1 MNARLL
7 LLSLLVFVTVLPAQT
22 VVQPAIPAASSD
34 NDEEVQK
41 PIPFTDQELRVLRSL
56 NSLPMERLQELLLVY
71 DKLDNTAMLDALV
84 RAILRRDPANE
95 EALRVRASINPDAVT
110 RPAGYLEDLA
120 KKVLAGETVEDIDSV
135 PLAAISLIGE
145 SRAAEAV
152 KLLEALR
159 KNQFLGKPYPFL
171 DDLAYAYSEAGMYDL
186 AEAAY
191 NVILKD
197 PSFPVDARQDAQR
210 ALPQLALKKRILA
223 IKRSAGGDMDKLI
236 SGAEKLHDELPNDY
250 DALTF
255 RIEAYDIARRY
266 DEAIAFLKSLRAKHT
281 AATAWPF
288 LPTLAFAYYGNRQ
301 FDESIATFREIQTSP
316 NFDIATKIEA
326 ETMILEIQVGR
337 EIERGMFALGKR
349 DFDTGEAVMRTLET
363 NYPTHQDVL
372 GYRAVYLAKT
382 GQADEAF
389 RILFAKKREME
400 AQKLPFSQQ
409 DALAD
414 VYLELKQFRQAQ
426 AAALEILIDPR
437 FDESM
442 KAGAVAKLQDI
453 YVAESLEEGYKAL
466 AEANRGQARSI
477 ATRMRRICPERIEL
491 KIFEAEV
498 ALAYNRTLF
507 ARDQLQTFKSQ
518 FPNQPFPGQTSLAAA
533 MAESGDWEGGY
544 NAYGEV
550 LTLEGYEATDRD
562 EARNA
567 RRDLAPWFRPALGA
581 SVNAVKDSEGTTL
594 SSDLEFS
601 TRWYD
606 DWRFIAFAR
615 QSTIDVNNTSI
626 FGTRTNTYFEGG
638 ISVQRRFGRGYF
650 VEATVGGSEDDL
662 LYGAR
667 IGKLAYQSLGWSL
680 GFQGNARATDSVGL
694 QALNG
699 RENRAEFK
707 LAGPIGDRFIL
718 DFEAYYSQV
727 RVGSSRVGSGYGAS
741 MSLDYLIQTEKKGR
755 PEISI
760 GYFGEY
766 SKFNAV
772 STLPRAI
779 REEVRRADVP
789 QTEVRKALASSEE
802 VRRAVAGDFGNE
814 VFDSL
819 VDPETNRHGIML
831 KVRKHFGQNVSAYLH
846 VGGYYAFDE
855 GSPGFTVATGVEYW
869 ISDDTLLYAELRY
882 DSSGRG
888 AGTGGEVWEANIGG
902 MMTF

>member
-1 MNARLL
+1 MNVRLL
-7 LLSLLVFVTVLPAQT
+7 LLTLLLIATALPAQT
-22 VVQPAIPAASSD
+22 VVQPALPAAND
-34 NDEEVQK
+34 GDEEVQK

-110 RPAGYLEDLA
+110 RPAGYLEELA
-120 KKVLAGETVEDIDSV
+120 KRVLSGQPVEDVDSV
-135 PLAAISLIGE
+135 PLQAIALIGY
-145 SRAAEAV
+145 SRAREAV
-152 KLLEALR
+152 QLLEALS
-159 KNQFLGKPYPFL
+159 KNQFQGKSYPFL
-171 DDLAYAYSEAGMYDL
+171 DDLAYAYGEAGMYEQ

-197 PSFPVDARQDAQR
+197 TAFPVDARQDAQR
-210 ALPQLALKKRILA
+210 ALPQLAVKKRILA
-223 IKRSAGGDMDKLI
+223 IKRSAGADMDKLI
-236 SGAEKLHDELPNDY
+236 DGAEALHDELPNDY
-250 DALTF
+250 DVLTF

-266 DEAIAFLKSLRAKHT
+266 DAAIVFLKSLRTKHT
-281 AATAWPF
+281 AKGPWPF
-288 LPTLAFAYYGNRQ
+288 LPTLAFAYYGNRE
-301 FDESIATFREIQTSP
+301 FDESIATFRAIQTSAG
-316 NFDIATKIEA
+316 FDLATKLEA

-337 EIERGMFALGKR
+337 EIEHGMFALGKR
-349 DFDTGEAVMRTLET
+349 DLKTGEAVMRMLEA
-363 NYPTHQDVL
+363 NYPMHQDVL
-372 GYRAVYLAKT
+372 GYRAVYLAMT
-382 GQADEAF
+382 GQADEAL
-389 RILFAKKREME
+389 RILFAKKREQE
-400 AQKLPFSQQ
+400 ALRLPFSQQ

-437 FDESM
+437 YDESM
-442 KAGAVAKLQDI
+442 KSGAVAKLQDI
-453 YVAESLEEGYKAL
+453 YVAESLEDGYKAL
-466 AEANRGQARSI
+466 AEANRGEARSI

-507 ARDQLQTFKSQ
+507 ARDRLQSFKSQ
-518 FPNQPFPGQTSLAAA
+518 FPNQPFPGQTSFAAA

-550 LTLEGYEATDRD
+550 LDQPGYEATDRV
-562 EARNA
+562 EAKQA
-567 RRDLAPWFRPALGA
+567 RRDLAPWFRPALSA
-581 SVNAVKDSEGTTL
+581 DMTAMMDSEGTTL

-615 QSTIDVNNTSI
+615 QSTIDVDSTSV
-626 FGTRTNTYFEGG
+626 FGARTSTYFEGG
-638 ISVQRRFGRGYF
+638 ISVQRRFGSGYF
-650 VEATVGGSEDDL
+650 VEATVGGSDDDL

-667 IGKLAYQSLGWSL
+667 VGKLAYQSLGWSL

-707 LAGPIGDRFIL
+707 LAGPLGDRFIL
-718 DFEAYYSQV
+718 DFEAYYSQT
-727 RVGSSRVGSGYGAS
+727 RVGGSKVGNGYGAS
-741 MSLDYLIQTEKKGR
+741 MSFDYVIQTEKRGR

-766 SKFNAV
+766 SKFKAV
-772 STLPRAI
+772 GTLPRSI

-789 QTEVRKALASSEE
+789 KAEVRKALAASEE

-819 VDPETNRHGIML
+819 VDPETNRHGVML
-831 KVRKHFGQNVSAYLH
+831 KVRKHFGENVAAYLH

-855 GSPGFTVATGVEYW
+855 SSPGFTLAGGVEYW

-888 AGTGGEVWEANIGG
+888 ASTGGEVLEANIGG